1 MLAGRASRAAHVVG
15 MSAKGTQVNDR
26 AGQWHQDQLQ
36 VIGVD
41 KRRVQRKKCWPTVG
55 RPRGRIEQRDSIAP
69 TRQDGAAGGKGRWGR
84 VSPSIR
90 AMEAQR
96 YSENGVSPSW
106 TPVVVPTLL

>member
-41 KRRVQRKKCWPTVG
+41 KRRVKKEIFWPTFG
-55 RPRGRIEQRDSIAP
+55 RPRGGREKRDSIAP
-69 TRQDGAAGGKGRWGR
+69 TRQGDAAGDREGRWGGGLAIDQGER
-84 VSPSIR
+84 SKS
-90 AMEAQR
+90 
-96 YSENGVSPSW
+96 
-106 TPVVVPTLL
+106 